1 MVSTFLPTCPLTNRG
16 NVHCLQL
23 IPAQEIIKLY
33 RRAEIDVAQEFSG
46 VDEIGFYHAEESG
59 LKFFYP
65 AVCGSPKF
73 YADLQ
78 RRGAYY
84 ESEKFEFQVAAKYLP
99 KYQLKGARILE
110 VGCGDGAFAKTIA
123 LKSPEKSSEK
133 SIDYVGLESNPEA
146 VKSANACGLN
156 VILRTVE
163 DQKRLRE
170 PLFDAVCAFQV
181 VEHVQDVRGFIQTMI
196 DLLLPE
202 GLLILSVPNDDAY
215 IGKALN
221 NLFNLPP
228 HHVTRWSEKSL
239 QNIAKVFSLKLLS
252 LQREPLPQAQRHWFE
267 QVMAIEAWRIKN
279 APSYTRV
286 VDLRLRTRVAMKVAT
301 LFSSQHRKNLN
312 PEYGHTA
319 VAIYQKPIDDKWQ
332 ESSESKSEGK

>member
-1 MVSTFLPTCPLTNRG
+1 
-16 NVHCLQL
+16 
-23 IPAQEIIKLY
+23 
-33 RRAEIDVAQEFSG
+33 VAQEFSG
-46 VDEIGFYHAEESG
+46 VDEIGFYHAEESD

-84 ESEKFEFQVAAKYLP
+84 ESEKFEFQVAEKYLP
-99 KYQLKGARILE
+99 KGARILE

-239 QNIAKVFSLKLLS
+239 QNVAKVFSLKLLS
-252 LQREPLPQAQRHWFE
+252 LQREPLPKTQRHWFE

-301 LFSSQHRKNLN
+301 LLSSQHRKNLNPEYVN

-319 VAIYQKPIDDKWQ
+319 VAIYQKPIDEKWQ
-332 ESSESKSEGK
+332 ESLESKSEGK